1 MSNPTKASDF
11 FEILTTKEV
20 LERLKIGRTKLFELM
35 KKGTLTPGRHFF
47 KNGRVLRFVWG
58 IDLIE
63 AIHDEPEEAFAQI
76 EQRSENLKP
85 YREIAVGRSPIN
97 MSY

>member
-1 MSNPTKASDF
+1 MSNPTKSSDF

-63 AIHDEPEEAFAQI
+63 AIHEEPGGAFDQAI
-76 EQRSENLKP
+76 KRSEDSKACGEL
-85 YREIAVGRSPIN
+85 IVGRSPIN

>member
-1 MSNPTKASDF
+1 MNNPTKSSDS
-11 FEILTTKEV
+11 FEILTTKET
-20 LERLKIGRTKLFELM
+20 LERLKIGRTKLFQLM

-63 AIHDEPEEAFAQI
+63 AIHDDPGEAFAQT
-76 EQRSENLKP
+76 EQRSETLKP
-85 YREIAVGRSPIN
+85 YKDIAVGRSPMN
-97 MSY
+97 MTY

>member
-1 MSNPTKASDF
+1 MSNPTKSSDF

-63 AIHDEPEEAFAQI
+63 AIHDEPGKAFAQI
-76 EQRSENLKP
+76 EQRSENLKT